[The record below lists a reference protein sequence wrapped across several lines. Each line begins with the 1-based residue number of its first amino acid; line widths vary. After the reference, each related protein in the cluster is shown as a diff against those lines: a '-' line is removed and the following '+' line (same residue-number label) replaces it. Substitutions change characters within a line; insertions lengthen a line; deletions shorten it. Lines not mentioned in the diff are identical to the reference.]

1 MTQSEGGGTV
11 YRCSDGRYYGDVD
24 VWYHLESEAWT
35 PCCWNSDSMTEWVE
49 TQEGELLVLVPIIHS
64 SLPEQVQ
71 IEHTAA
77 GTSVL

>member
-1 MTQSEGGGTV
+1 
-11 YRCSDGRYYGDVD
+11 
-24 VWYHLESEAWT
+24 
-35 PCCWNSDSMTEWVE
+35 MTEWVE

-64 SLPEQVQ
+64 SLPEQVR